1 MRRIGFAIIS
11 VAFALISMHAAEG
24 IGSAFATGIGTLS
37 PYAPFPQSAL
47 TNIGASFSRPTNAQV
62 FNARVSALHAYA
74 VAMVRMDTRPG
85 NAKVTERL
93 GVFSDTMMKP
103 PIIRIV
109 CYAVIFDGVSV
120 PSLGP
125 TSGPP
130 NHELVVI
137 INAKSGRIVESFSHR

>member
-1 MRRIGFAIIS
+1 MRRLRFAIIS
-11 VAFALISMHAAEG
+11 VAFALISMLAARG
-24 IGSAFATGIGTLS
+24 TGPAFATGKGTLS
-37 PYAPFPQSAL
+37 PYAPFPQSAI
-47 TNIGASFSRPTNAQV
+47 TNLGTSLSRPTNAQV
-62 FNARVSALHAYA
+62 FNARVSVLHAYA
-74 VAMVRMDTRPG
+74 VAMLRMGTLPG
-85 NAKVTERL
+85 NAKVTEPI
-93 GVFSDTMMKP
+93 GVFSDTMLKP

-137 INAKSGRIVESFSHR
+137 DNAKSGRIVESFSYH